1 MVDSKENHWEDL
13 KRERERE
20 RERKRDTPNNEI
32 IT

>member
-13 KRERERE
+13 KRERER
-20 RERKRDTPNNEI
+20 KRDTPNNEI

>member
-13 KRERERE
+13 MRERA
-20 RERKRDTPNNEI
+20 RERKRDTPNIEI